1 MRLLIALILS
11 SGIALAIP
19 PARQAPHSEAASAP
33 WTRDLQ
39 DAAAELRLLKG
50 FMSKR
55 ENKITVPLEPEQRE
69 FVERTAAR
77 EDRTLAG
84 QIRHFI
90 AEVARRVQV
99 EERTA

>member
-1 MRLLIALILS
+1 
-11 SGIALAIP
+11 
-19 PARQAPHSEAASAP
+19 
-33 WTRDLQ
+33 
-39 DAAAELRLLKG
+39 
-50 FMSKR
+50 
-55 ENKITVPLEPEQRE
+55 VPLEPEQRE

>member
-1 MRLLIALILS
+1 
-11 SGIALAIP
+11 
-19 PARQAPHSEAASAP
+19 
-33 WTRDLQ
+33 
-39 DAAAELRLLKG
+39 
-50 FMSKR
+50 MSKR

-84 QIRHFI
+84 QIRHLG
-90 AEVARRVQV
+90 VQV